1 MTHKT
6 KQFQPVKKRKQH
18 SPEFLSEALKL
29 AERIGVAAAARELSL
44 YESQLYAWRSKLQQ
58 QMSSSERESELAAE
72 NARLKRQLAEQAEE
86 LAILQKGR
94 DILCESSEMKYVF
107 IEKHQAE
114 FSIKAMCRVLRV
126 ARSGWYTW
134 CQRRTRISTR
144 QQFRQHCDSVVLA
157 AFTRSKQRY
166 GAPRLTDE
174 LRAQGYPFNVKTVA
188 ASLRR
193 QGLRAKA
200 SRKFSPVSYRAHGL
214 PVSENLLEQ
223 DFYASGPNQKWA
235 GDITY
240 LRTDEGWLYLAV
252 VIDLWSR
259 AVIGWSMS
267 PRMTAQLACDALQMA
282 LWRRKR
288 PRNVIVHTDRGGQY
302 CSADY
307 QAQLKRHN
315 LRGSMSAKG
324 CCYDNACVE
333 SFFHSLKV
341 ECIHGER
348 FISREI
354 MRATVFNYIECDYNR
369 WRRHSWCGGLSPEQF
384 ENKNLA

>member
-1 MTHKT
+1 MTKT
-6 KQFQPVKKRKQH
+6 VSTSKKPRKQH
-18 SPEFLSEALKL
+18 SPEFRSEALKL
-29 AERIGVAAAARELSL
+29 AERIAVTAAARELSL
-44 YESQLYAWRSKLQQ
+44 YESQLYNWRSKQQ
-58 QMSSSERESELAAE
+58 NQQTSSERELEMSTEI
-72 NARLKRQLAEQAEE
+72 ARLKRQLAERDEE
-86 LAILQKGR
+86 LAILPKGR
-94 DILCESSEMKYVF
+94 DILREAPEMKYVF

-341 ECIHGER
+341 ECIHGEH

-369 WRRHSWCGGLSPEQF
+369 WRRHSWCGGL
-384 ENKNLA
+384 

>member
-1 MTHKT
+1 MTK
-6 KQFQPVKKRKQH
+6 PVSISKKPRKQH
-18 SPEFLSEALKL
+18 TPEFRNEALKL

-44 YESQLYAWRSKLQQ
+44 YESQLYAWRSKQQQ

-72 NARLKRQLAEQAEE
+72 NVRLKRQLAEQAEE
-86 LAILQKGR
+86 LAILQKAATTLR
-94 DILCESSEMKYVF
+94 EAPEMKYVF
-107 IEKHQAE
+107 IENHRAE

-126 ARSGWYTW
+126 ARSGWYVW
-134 CQRRTRISTR
+134 LRRRHQMSLR
-144 QQFRQHCDSVVLA
+144 QQFRLTCDA
-157 AFTRSKQRY
+157 AVHKAFIEAKQRY
-166 GAPRLTDE
+166 GAPRLADE
-174 LRAQGYPFNVKTVA
+174 MPEFNIKTIA

-214 PVSENLLEQ
+214 PVLENLLEQ
-223 DFYASGPNQKWA
+223 DFSASGPNQKWA

-267 PRMTAQLACDALQMA
+267 LRMTAQLACDALQMA
-282 LWRRKR
+282 LWRRRR
-288 PRNVIVHTDRGGQY
+288 PESVIVHTDRGGQY
-302 CSADY
+302 CSGDY
-307 QAQLKRHN
+307 QALLKRHN

-324 CCYDNACVE
+324 YCYDNACVE

-341 ECIHGER
+341 EYIHGER
-348 FISREI
+348 FSSREI

-369 WRRHSWCGGLSPEQF
+369 WRRHSACGGLSPEQF
-384 ENKNLA
+384 ENHNLA

>member
-1 MTHKT
+1 MTKT
-6 KQFQPVKKRKQH
+6 VSTSKKPRKQH
-18 SPEFLSEALKL
+18 SPEFRSEALKL
-29 AERIGVAAAARELSL
+29 AERIGVTAAARELSL
-44 YESQLYAWRSKLQQ
+44 YESLLYNWRSKQQ
-58 QMSSSERESELAAE
+58 NQQTSSERELEMSTEI
-72 NARLKRQLAEQAEE
+72 ARLKRQLAERDEE
-86 LAILQKGR
+86 LAILPKGR
-94 DILCESSEMKYVF
+94 DILREAPEMKYVF

-114 FSIKAMCRVLRV
+114 FSIKAMCRVRRV

-240 LRTDEGWLYLAV
+240 LHTDEGWLYLAV

-341 ECIHGER
+341 ECIHGEH

-384 ENKNLA
+384 ENQNLA

>member
-1 MTHKT
+1 
-6 KQFQPVKKRKQH
+6 
-18 SPEFLSEALKL
+18 
-29 AERIGVAAAARELSL
+29 
-44 YESQLYAWRSKLQQ
+44 
-58 QMSSSERESELAAE
+58 
-72 NARLKRQLAEQAEE
+72 
-86 LAILQKGR
+86 
-94 DILCESSEMKYVF
+94 MKYVF
-107 IEKHQAE
+107 IEKHRAE
-114 FSIKAMCRVLRV
+114 FSIKAMCRVLQV
-126 ARSGWYTW
+126 ARSGWYVW
-134 CQRRTRISTR
+134 RRRRCQTTP
-144 QQFRQHCDSVVLA
+144 RQHFRLICDEAVRK
-157 AFTRSKQRY
+157 AFAGAKQRY
-166 GAPRLTDE
+166 GAPRLADE
-174 LRAQGYPFNVKTVA
+174 LPEYNIKTIA

-200 SRKFSPVSYRAHGL
+200 SRKFSPVSYREHGL
-214 PVSENLLEQ
+214 PVSENLLKQ
-223 DFYASGPNQKWA
+223 DFIASGPNQKWA

-267 PRMTAQLACDALQMA
+267 SRMTAQLACDALQMA

-288 PRNVIVHTDRGGQY
+288 PKNVIVHTDRGGQY

-307 QAQLKRHN
+307 QTLLKRHN
-315 LRGSMSAKG
+315 LHGSMSAKG

-354 MRATVFNYIECDYNR
+354 MRTTVFNYIECDYNR
-369 WRRHSWCGGLSPEQF
+369 WRRHSACGGLSPEQF
-384 ENKNLA
+384 ENQNLA

>member
-1 MTHKT
+1 MTKT
-6 KQFQPVKKRKQH
+6 VSTSKKPRKQH
-18 SPEFLSEALKL
+18 SPEFRSEALKL
-29 AERIGVAAAARELSL
+29 AERIGVTAAASELSL
-44 YESQLYAWRSKLQQ
+44 YESQLYNWRSKQQ
-58 QMSSSERESELAAE
+58 NQQTSSERELEMSTEI
-72 NARLKRQLAEQAEE
+72 ARLKRQLAERDEE
-86 LAILQKGR
+86 LAILPKGR
-94 DILCESSEMKYVF
+94 DILREAPEMKYVF

-341 ECIHGER
+341 ECIHGEH

-384 ENKNLA
+384 ENQNLA

>member
-1 MTHKT
+1 
-6 KQFQPVKKRKQH
+6 
-18 SPEFLSEALKL
+18 
-29 AERIGVAAAARELSL
+29 
-44 YESQLYAWRSKLQQ
+44 
-58 QMSSSERESELAAE
+58 
-72 NARLKRQLAEQAEE
+72 
-86 LAILQKGR
+86 
-94 DILCESSEMKYVF
+94 MKYVF

-126 ARSGWYTW
+126 ARSGWYWYTW
-134 CQRRTRISTR
+134 CQRRTGISPR
-144 QQFRQHCDSVVLA
+144 QQFRQHCDSVVLAA

-174 LRAQGYPFNVKTVA
+174 LRAQGYHFNVKTVA

-288 PRNVIVHTDRGGQY
+288 PRNVIVHSDRGSQY

-307 QAQLKRHN
+307 QALLKRHN

-341 ECIHGER
+341 ECLHGEH

-384 ENKNLA
+384 ENQNLA

>member
-1 MTHKT
+1 
-6 KQFQPVKKRKQH
+6 
-18 SPEFLSEALKL
+18 
-29 AERIGVAAAARELSL
+29 
-44 YESQLYAWRSKLQQ
+44 
-58 QMSSSERESELAAE
+58 
-72 NARLKRQLAEQAEE
+72 
-86 LAILQKGR
+86 
-94 DILCESSEMKYVF
+94 VF

-134 CQRRTRISTR
+134 CQRRTRISPR
-144 QQFRQHCDSVVLA
+144 QQFRQHCDSVVLV

-174 LRAQGYPFNVKTVA
+174 LRAQGYHFNVKTVV

-193 QGLRAKA
+193 QELRAKA
-200 SRKFSPVSYRAHGL
+200 SRKFSPVSYRAHNL

-223 DFYASGPNQKWA
+223 DFYASGQNQKWA

-267 PRMTAQLACDALQMA
+267 SRMTAQLACDALQMA

-288 PRNVIVHTDRGGQY
+288 PENVIVHTDRGGQY

-307 QAQLKRHN
+307 QALLKRHN

-341 ECIHGER
+341 ECIHGEH

-384 ENKNLA
+384 ENQNLA